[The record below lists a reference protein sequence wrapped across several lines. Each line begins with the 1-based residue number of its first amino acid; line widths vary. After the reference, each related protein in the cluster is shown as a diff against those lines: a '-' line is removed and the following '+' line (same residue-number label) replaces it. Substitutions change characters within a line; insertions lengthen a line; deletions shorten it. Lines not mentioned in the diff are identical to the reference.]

1 MNAMTY
7 NNAKQYWTTFKLN
20 KSDTEQQNDI
30 VYRIKTKN
38 MFD

>member
-20 KSDTEQQNDI
+20 KSDTEQNDI
-30 VYRIKTKN
+30 IYRIKTKN

>member
-7 NNAKQYWTTFKLN
+7 NNAKQYWATFKIN
-20 KSDTEQQNDI
+20 KSDTEQNDI
-30 VYRIKTKN
+30 IYRRKTKN